1 MITTSTLGEPVDHG
15 LVHLGGPTHANDG
28 ADRRWVDG
36 RGPGDERHLG
46 AAAGGFR
53 GNREAHATARSV
65 ADEPDRID
73 VFERGPGGHQHAL
86 PAQGTRR
93 PQDGVGGRHD
103 LLRFGQASLADPS
116 AGEVPLARLDKSH
129 AAGGQRIQIAAD
141 RVVLEHLRVH
151 GRRDEDG
158 SAGGRVERG
167 QKIVGDSVGELADD
181 VRRGRR
187 DEQQI
192 DRRGQRDVL
201 DVGVG
206 ARLEL
211 VGDDAPARDGFERD
225 RPHEARRR
233 RRHDGDDI
241 VTAGLQTA
249 RDFDRLVG
257 ADAAGN
263 AERDQHRH
271 WVIGHW
277 AIDG

>member
-1 MITTSTLGEPVDHG
+1 M
-15 LVHLGGPTHANDG
+15 HLEGTTHADDR
-28 ADRRWVDG
+28 ADRRRVDR

-53 GNREAHATARSV
+53 GNREAHAPARSI

-73 VFERGPGGHQHAL
+73 VLECRAGGHQHAL
-86 PAQGTRR
+86 PAQRARR
-93 PQDGVGGRHD
+93 PQDGLGGRHD

-116 AGEVPLARLDKSH
+116 TGQIPLARLDKSH
-129 AAGGQRIQIAAD
+129 AAGRQRIQVAAD

-158 SAGGRVERG
+158 RAGRRVERG

-181 VRRGRR
+181 VGRGGR

-211 VGDDAPARDGFERD
+211 VGDDAPARDGFEGD
-225 RPHEARRR
+225 RPDETRRR
-233 RRHDGDDI
+233 RRHDGDDL
-241 VTAGLQTA
+241 VAARLQPA

-257 ADAAGN
+257 ADAAGH
-263 AERDQHRH
+263 AERDQRH
-271 WVIGHW
+271 VIQLEGR
-277 AIDG
+277 A